1 MALLG
6 VKRFLTQLE
15 EEAAYR
21 RVISMLLEAVAAHA
35 LNLDGDAC
43 RSFRERIGEV
53 RLAMTSETTVEELLG
68 DAGAAVQAIGDYA
81 RETSR
86 LVDAQG
92 VEMQNTIAMIAA
104 TSADMGGVGRR
115 ALAPLLKIG
124 DGAERAAAVEDAS
137 ALKARLQQCLGGIRE
152 EAKQPKA
159 GSDQM
164 VEALRREVP
173 GKQES
178 SRNAGLD
185 PVTDLPWEIAA
196 QAQFLSAVRTGEQ
209 KHVAVFVL
217 GSAQRINLRFGRAA
231 GDEVIRALKQY
242 LAGRLE
248 SGDRMFRWPGPAIVA
263 LLASKEPFERVRA
276 RLKRFLE
283 KPIERTF
290 DINGR
295 SVLIPLSIAWSVFA
309 LSLPLAVPNRQ
320 IHDFIAGQGYRDED
334 PISA

>member
-1 MALLG
+1 MALLS

-21 RVISMLLEAVAAHA
+21 RVISMLLEAVATNAIS
-35 LNLDGDAC
+35 LDGDAC
-43 RSFRERIGEV
+43 RSFCERIGEI
-53 RLAMTSETTVEELLG
+53 RRALASETTVEALLV
-68 DAGAAVQAIGDYA
+68 DAGAAAQAIGEYA
-81 RETSR
+81 QKTTR
-86 LVDAQG
+86 LLHMQSA
-92 VEMQNTIAMIAA
+92 EMQNMMALLAGA
-104 TSADMGGVGRR
+104 SADTGGVGGRV
-115 ALAPLLKIG
+115 LAPIEKIG
-124 DGAERAAAVEDAS
+124 DGLERVAAVEDAS
-137 ALKARLQQCLGGIRE
+137 TQKTRLRERLGDRPE

-159 GSDQM
+159 GPDQM
-164 VEALRREVP
+164 VEALRLDV
-173 GKQES
+173 
-178 SRNAGLD
+178 SRRQAASRDLALD
-185 PVTDLPWEIAA
+185 PVTELPGEIAA
-196 QAQFLSAVRTGEQ
+196 QAQFLSALRAGEQ

-231 GDEVIRALKQY
+231 GDQVLRALKQY

-263 LLASKEPFERVRA
+263 LLASTEPFERIRA
-276 RLKRFLE
+276 RMKRFLE

-295 SVLIPLSIAWSVFA
+295 SVLINLSIAWSVFA

>member
-21 RVISMLLEAVAAHA
+21 RVISMLLEGVATHA
-35 LNLDGDAC
+35 LDLDRDAC
-43 RSFRERIGEV
+43 RTFRERIAEI
-53 RLAMTSETTVEELLG
+53 RQTLASDTTVEALLAN
-68 DAGAAVQAIGDYA
+68 AGTAVQAIGNYA
-81 RETSR
+81 RETDR
-86 LVDAQG
+86 LLQTQS
-92 VEMQNTIAMIAA
+92 VETQNVIATLARKSADVESVGGLASPLQNT
-104 TSADMGGVGRR
+104 GNR
-115 ALAPLLKIG
+115 L
-124 DGAERAAAVEDAS
+124 ERSAAAEDAS
-137 ALKARLQQCLGGIRE
+137 TRKARPQERSGDIQEDAKRQKAEPGQAAQALYPEVSRKPEPLRSQGI
-152 EAKQPKA
+152 
-159 GSDQM
+159 
-164 VEALRREVP
+164 
-173 GKQES
+173 
-178 SRNAGLD
+178 D
-185 PVTDLPWEIAA
+185 PVTELPCESVAH
-196 QAQFLSAVRTGEQ
+196 AQFLSAIRSGEQ

-231 GDEVIRALKQY
+231 GDEVIRELKRY
-242 LAGRLE
+242 LAGQLD

-263 LLASKEPFERVRA
+263 LLARAEPFERVRA

>member
-1 MALLG
+1 MALLS

-21 RVISMLLEAVAAHA
+21 KVISMLLEGVATHA
-35 LNLDGDAC
+35 LNLDRDAC
-43 RSFRERIGEV
+43 RSFCERIGEI
-53 RLAMTSETTVEELLG
+53 RRALASETTVESLLV

-81 RETSR
+81 RETNR
-86 LVDAQG
+86 LMQTQG
-92 VEMQNTIAMIAA
+92 VEMQTMIAMLAGS
-104 TSADMGGVGRR
+104 SADIGGVAGR
-115 ALAPLLKIG
+115 ASAPPQKIG
-124 DGAERAAAVEDAS
+124 NGMERAAAVEDAS
-137 ALKARLQQCLGGIRE
+137 SLEARPQASLDDMQE
-152 EAKQPKA
+152 DAKRPKA
-159 GSDQM
+159 EPDQM
-164 VEALRREVP
+164 VEALRRDVSR
-173 GKQES
+173 KQAT
-178 SRNAGLD
+178 SRNLGLD
-185 PVTDLPWEIAA
+185 PVTELPWETAA
-196 QAQFLSAVRTGEQ
+196 QTQFLSALRAGEQ

-263 LLASKEPFERVRA
+263 LLASTEPFERVRA

-309 LSLPLAVPNRQ
+309 LSSPLAVPNRQ

>member
-1 MALLG
+1 MALLS

-21 RVISMLLEAVAAHA
+21 RAISMLLEGVSAHA
-35 LNLDGDAC
+35 LNLDRDAR
-43 RSFRERIGEV
+43 RSFCERIGEI
-53 RLAMTSETTVEELLG
+53 RLAMASETTVEDLLT
-68 DAGAAVQAIGDYA
+68 DAGAAVQAMGDYA
-81 RETSR
+81 RETNR
-86 LVDAQG
+86 LMQIQG
-92 VEMQNTIAMIAA
+92 VEMQSMIALLA
-104 TSADMGGVGRR
+104 ASPTGAAGVGER
-115 ALAPLLKIG
+115 ALTPLQKTG
-124 DGAERAAAVEDAS
+124 DRQERAAAADEASAPEVRLREYVGNVREDA
-137 ALKARLQQCLGGIRE
+137 KPQE
-152 EAKQPKA
+152 PE
-159 GSDQM
+159 SDRR
-164 VEALRREVP
+164 VEALQRQVSRKPEP
-173 GKQES
+173 
-178 SRNAGLD
+178 SRNLGLD
-185 PVTDLPWEIAA
+185 PITELPCETVA
-196 QAQFLSAVRTGEQ
+196 QAQFLAALKSGGQ

-242 LAGRLE
+242 LAGRLD

-263 LLASKEPFERVRA
+263 LLSSTEPFERVRA

-295 SVLIPLSIAWSVFA
+295 SVLIPLSIVWSVFE

-334 PISA
+334 PIPA